1 MKYANRMN
9 QMTASEIRE
18 ILKVTEQKQVIS
30 FAGGLPDPE
39 LFPVNEFL
47 TAANYVLKESGSQ
60 GLQYS
65 TTEGFEPLRM
75 QIANRMN
82 SKFQSQITKDDVLI
96 VNGAQQALDMSG
108 KLFLDKGDLIVC
120 ESPTYLGAIN
130 AFRTYECRFISVLT
144 EDEGMSLSH
153 LEETLKAHPDIRMI
167 YVIPDF
173 QNPTGRR
180 WSLERRKR
188 FMDLISCYDIP
199 VIEDNPY
206 GEIVFDNQI
215 FPSLKKWDKNNQVIS
230 LGTFSKIFCPGL
242 RVGWISASQE
252 ILNRYILLKQS
263 SDLHTSN
270 LSQRQISKYLE
281 LFDIEAHIRKLIL
294 AYRNK
299 RDIAVSAIK
308 KCFPADI
315 KYTMPEGGLFLWIEL
330 PESRSSRE
338 LLEVCIKENVAF
350 VPGEAFYPNGEK
362 KNAFRLNFSNAD
374 AEKLKEGIS
383 KIGGIIGRYHSA
395 AIYETI

>member
-281 LFDIEAHIRKLIL
+281 LFDIEVHIRKLIL

-330 PESRSSRE
+330 PESWSSRE

-350 VPGEAFYPNGEK
+350 VPGEPFYPNGEK

-374 AEKLKEGIS
+374 EEKLKEGIS
-383 KIGGIIGRYHSA
+383 KMGGIIGRYHSA
-395 AIYETI
+395 SMSETI